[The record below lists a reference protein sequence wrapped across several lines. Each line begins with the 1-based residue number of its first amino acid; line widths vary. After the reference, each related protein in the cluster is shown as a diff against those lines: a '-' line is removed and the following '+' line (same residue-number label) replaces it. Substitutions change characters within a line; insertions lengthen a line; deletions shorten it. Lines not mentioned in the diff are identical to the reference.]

1 MAAPRVIS
9 PTNYAPETSYP
20 LCKLALWYK
29 ALVRWMREAWCGP
42 RVLAEPPEVV
52 MNKCMDTIK
61 MQNVQEQEADVQ
73 DRLIEEHLRA
83 LWSSRLA
90 RDFSEEEIANLCRLR
105 DSYQHGGSDRAEVLH
120 RWGFMKYL
128 VEQHLIDC

>member
-1 MAAPRVIS
+1 MAAPRAIS

-29 ALVRWMREAWCGP
+29 ALVRWMREAWYGP
-42 RVLAEPPEVV
+42 RVLAESPEVV
-52 MNKCMDTIK
+52 MNKYMDPIK

-83 LWSSRLA
+83 LWSNRLA
-90 RDFSEEEIANLCRLR
+90 RNFSAEEIESLFRLR
-105 DSYQHGGSDRAEVLH
+105 DYYQHGGSDRAEVLH
-120 RWGFMKYL
+120 RWSFMKYL
-128 VEQHLIDC
+128 VERHLIDY

>member
-1 MAAPRVIS
+1 MAAPRAIS
-9 PTNYAPETSYP
+9 PTNCAPETSHP

-29 ALVRWMREAWCGP
+29 ALVRWMREAWSGQC
-42 RVLAEPPEVV
+42 VLAESPEVV
-52 MNKCMDTIK
+52 MSTCMDAMK
-61 MQNVQEQEADVQ
+61 VQNMQKQEAEVQ

-90 RDFSEEEIANLCRLR
+90 RNFSEEEIESLCRLR
-105 DSYQHGGSDRAEVLH
+105 DHYQHGGSDRAEVLH

-128 VEQHLIDC
+128 IERHLIDC